1 MLYSEVAQWSCE
13 WATSRDIHS
22 QAGWGPGEHDL
33 GAGNPAYGSESLRSH
48 LPQTILWF
56 NNFWLTQQ
64 ADTGSHNMSLQCSLS
79 TKHNQDLAVHPLRL
93 SCATVPK
100 GERRYAAGG
109 LHRTPDTPSLS
120 LSPFSTLE
128 STNPCIMKLLHLS
141 ESSSIL
147 LTIKQLL
154 YAKPPPVAF

>member
-1 MLYSEVAQWSCE
+1 
-13 WATSRDIHS
+13 
-22 QAGWGPGEHDL
+22 
-33 GAGNPAYGSESLRSH
+33 
-48 LPQTILWF
+48 
-56 NNFWLTQQ
+56 
-64 ADTGSHNMSLQCSLS
+64 MSLQCSLS

-154 YAKPPPVAF
+154 YAKPPPVAFQKQETKLVITWCHYSKLNFYSHSTDSLCIFSQKRKQLQLSTASTC